1 MIEHISTCEN
11 RATTNSQRILFRMK
25 GRQTKSCDLRI
36 LFGRAFA
43 LSAHT
48 HTMWMQQLDAL
59 IENSDYISFVQRKS
73 SFVKLIVVQKQ
84 NHFLKRKKGV
94 RKRGRERERRKK
106 HLTLVFNLG
115 WMWTD
120 NEYLQCTAIVSEYF
134 PFFIFRYRHNG
145 RKFRGNNYFSFFS
158 AIVSNEM
165 HDTRANGKPI
175 EAST

>member
-1 MIEHISTCEN
+1 
-11 RATTNSQRILFRMK
+11 MK
-25 GRQTKSCDLRI
+25 TGQQQTANDFYSGWKDAKRNHVIYVYCLAVHSLYPHT
-36 LFGRAFA
+36 
-43 LSAHT
+43 HT